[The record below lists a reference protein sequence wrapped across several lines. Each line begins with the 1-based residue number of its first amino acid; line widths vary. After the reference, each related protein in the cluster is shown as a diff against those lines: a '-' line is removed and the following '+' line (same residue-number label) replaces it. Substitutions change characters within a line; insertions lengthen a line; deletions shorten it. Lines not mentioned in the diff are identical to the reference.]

1 MRPSPLLEL
10 SLAVFAFAAAA
21 QARAPVD
28 ETLAAQLRHCATV
41 SDPTARLTCYDALA
55 GGPAAAAS
63 PAPAAPATASPAA
76 ASATIAA
83 PPASPVPASPSPTPS
98 AAAAPSAPKSPDV
111 SAFGVR
117 NGPLEAKQAKRE
129 PERDKKMLAVVSRVS
144 TLPRGEV
151 VVTLDN
157 GQIWVQL
164 EPSNFPVKAGDPIE
178 IDVGALGSYVLWQP
192 ANRHATKVTRIN

>member
-10 SLAVFAFAAAA
+10 SLAVLALAAAA
-21 QARAPVD
+21 QAHAGAN
-28 ETLAAQLRHCATV
+28 ETLPTQLRHCATV
-41 SDPTARLTCYDALA
+41 SDSTARLACYDALA

-63 PAPAAPATASPAA
+63 GPASAA
-76 ASATIAA
+76 AR
-83 PPASPVPASPSPTPS
+83 PPTHRRRARQPPRRRRSTAPASPSSTS
-98 AAAAPSAPKSPDV
+98 AAAPSVPKSPDV
-111 SAFGVR
+111 AEFGVR
-117 NGPLEAKQAKRE
+117 NGPLQAMQAKSDPAR
-129 PERDKKMLAVVSRVS
+129 KAKMLAVVSRVS

-178 IDVGALGSYVLWQP
+178 IDVGALGSYLLWQP